1 MAIAYVNIKQAL
13 DNIMQHPLMRDL
25 TFERA
30 VNYTVEFMRI
40 VGVPAMFVDKTTVVK
55 VEDYRAPLP
64 CDFYEMIQV
73 RMHSPNGK
81 MFRYSTDSF
90 HLSDNKS
97 ESVDLTYKLQNSVL
111 FASIKEAEIELSY
124 RAILTDDEGYP
135 LLPDNSNFL
144 RALEA
149 YIKQQWFVILFDLG
163 KINQNVLQ
171 NAKQEYCWA
180 VGACQSAFRMLSLD
194 QAEAFFNSWRT
205 LLIRDTEH
213 SRGFVNNGSKEI
225 LRAH

>member
-40 VGVPAMFVDKTTVVK
+40 VGVPAMFVDKTAVVK

-73 RMHSPNGK
+73 RMHAPNGK

-111 FASIKEAEIELSY
+111 FASIKEA
-124 RAILTDDEGYP
+124 
-135 LLPDNSNFL
+135 
-144 RALEA
+144 
-149 YIKQQWFVILFDLG
+149 
-163 KINQNVLQ
+163 
-171 NAKQEYCWA
+171 
-180 VGACQSAFRMLSLD
+180 
-194 QAEAFFNSWRT
+194 
-205 LLIRDTEH
+205 
-213 SRGFVNNGSKEI
+213 
-225 LRAH
+225 